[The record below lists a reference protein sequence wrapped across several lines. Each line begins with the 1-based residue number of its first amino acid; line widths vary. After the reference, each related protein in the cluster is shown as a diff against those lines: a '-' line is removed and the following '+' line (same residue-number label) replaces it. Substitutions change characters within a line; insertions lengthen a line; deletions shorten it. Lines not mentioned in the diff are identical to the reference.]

1 MPKLCVLGG
10 LLVNPLDIFKLA
22 MSALE
27 IALKIADL
35 AAEVQRARR
44 GGAS

>member
-1 MPKLCVLGG
+1 MRRAHVVTVGKAM
-10 LLVNPLDIFKLA
+10 NPIDIFKLA

-35 AAEVQRARR
+35 AAEVQRAR
-44 GGAS
+44 GGRP